1 MPFGTWLAEETNL
14 QQLDK
19 YLLTV
24 LRIQPSEIDG
34 LEMDDYWGWVE
45 EAERE
50 VKRRNEMMR
59 SLYGQ

>member
-1 MPFGTWLAEETNL
+1 MPFVTWWAPETSL
-14 QQLDK
+14 RPLDR

-34 LEMDDYWGWVE
+34 LEMDDYWDWIE

-50 VKRRNEMMR
+50 VKRRNEMMQ
-59 SLYGQ
+59 SLYGR